1 LKLLYVIG
9 EPGVGKTTLVRA
21 VTQLPCEV
29 QTKPYISWTHYTD
42 KACQLGYDRKPFGG
56 TDALG
61 MAAQNHVLAWLNT
74 KPYRYILGEGD
85 RLANMKFLKAVEE
98 IGYDVTLA
106 VLTCSPEL
114 LERRR
119 AKRNAQLDKK
129 QDEKWL
135 KTRTTKVTN
144 LRNMFE
150 GEVWE
155 LDSGKPFKELAREFA
170 THPVVRAIRKA
181 KNAGV

>member
-1 LKLLYVIG
+1 MRLLYVIG

-21 VTQLPCEV
+21 VTRVPSEV

-42 KACQLGYDRKPFGG
+42 LACQLGYDRQPFGG

-74 KPYRYILGEGD
+74 KPYQYILGEGD
-85 RLANMKFLKAVEE
+85 RLANLKFLHAVEE
-98 IGYDVTLA
+98 IGYEVTLA
-106 VLTCSPEL
+106 VLSCAPEQ

-119 AKRNAQLDKK
+119 EKRNAQLGKV

-135 KTRTTKVTN
+135 KTRTTKILN
-144 LRNMFE
+144 LRNGYE

-155 LDSGKPFKELAREFA
+155 LDAGSGFKQLAREFA
-170 THPVVRAIRKA
+170 RHPVIKAIRKA
-181 KNAGV
+181 RNA